1 MKALAN
7 EIAKNLMLAGIGS
20 LTIIDDQIVV
30 DEDLGSQFFIT
41 EHHVGLNVRCF
52 STWGYTPP
60 DIFISEQRQ
69 RHHRFES
76 LTQEFRFML
85 RQ

>member
-41 EHHVGLNVRCF
+41 EHHVGLNVRYF
-52 STWGYTPP
+52 ST
-60 DIFISEQRQ
+60 
-69 RHHRFES
+69 
-76 LTQEFRFML
+76 
-85 RQ
+85 